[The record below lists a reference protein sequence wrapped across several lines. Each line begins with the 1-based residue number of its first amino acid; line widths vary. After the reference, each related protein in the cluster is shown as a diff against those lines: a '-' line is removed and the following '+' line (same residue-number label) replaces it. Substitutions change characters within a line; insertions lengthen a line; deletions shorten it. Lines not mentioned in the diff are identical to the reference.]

1 MGLEPVLA
9 VDDDPQKRKLTI
21 AEGVKVQG
29 KVDDIL
35 T

>member
-21 AEGVKVQG
+21 AEALKCKG
-29 KVDDIL
+29 K
-35 T
+35 